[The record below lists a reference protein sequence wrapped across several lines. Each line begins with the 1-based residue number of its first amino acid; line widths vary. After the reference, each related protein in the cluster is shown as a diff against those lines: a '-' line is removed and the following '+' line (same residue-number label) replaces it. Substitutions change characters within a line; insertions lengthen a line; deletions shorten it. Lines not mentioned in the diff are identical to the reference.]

1 MSSIPESSDMS
12 YKHKEDNKYF
22 TEAFATFDELRK
34 NNVMTD
40 VVLMVSEF
48 PEMILNNDGDTV
60 SVNENNASSQNK
72 VKASKVFISNISL

>member
-12 YKHKEDNKYF
+12 YKHKEDIRYF
-22 TEAFATFDELRK
+22 AEAFATFDELRK

-48 PEMILNNDGDTV
+48 PEMILNNDENTF
-60 SVNENNASSQNK
+60 SINENNALSQNK
-72 VKASKVFISNISL
+72 VNVS

>member
-1 MSSIPESSDMS
+1 
-12 YKHKEDNKYF
+12 
-22 TEAFATFDELRK
+22 
-34 NNVMTD
+34 MTD

-48 PEMILNNDGDTV
+48 PEMILNNDGDTF